1 MVRVRL
7 GGTLTTVAG
16 GRTEFEVEATNVRE
30 MMDRLGERFPQL
42 KPVLER
48 GLAIAIDG
56 QIYRNAWLQPV
67 NENSEIY
74 LLPPM
79 AGG

>member
-7 GGTLTTVAG
+7 GGTLKAAAG
-16 GRTEFEVEATNVRE
+16 GRTEFEVEAANVRE
-30 MMDRLGERFPQL
+30 MMDRLGDKFPQL
-42 KPVLER
+42 RPVLER

-56 QIYRNAWLQPV
+56 QIYRNAWLQPI